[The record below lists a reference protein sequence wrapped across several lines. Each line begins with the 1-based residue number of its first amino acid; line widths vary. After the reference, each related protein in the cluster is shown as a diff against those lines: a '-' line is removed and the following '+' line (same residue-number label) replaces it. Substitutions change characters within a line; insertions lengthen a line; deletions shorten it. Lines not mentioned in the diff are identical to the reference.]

1 VPIKEAM
8 MAGVD
13 VDSGG
18 SRKRSTNSEI
28 NMIPFIDLLM
38 VTIAFLLITAVW
50 SSHSRL
56 NANAEV
62 PAMAQCGEN
71 CPPQSKVLHVH
82 VNENDF
88 QMVWKSNGTTLTD
101 QRIPRSAVAVKSG
114 ESSFVRYPDLAKAIE
129 EEWNR
134 MGEHKNASDRMPDRA
149 VIHTNDQLPFGEI
162 AAVLDAI
169 NAPKRDLSLGGAVS
183 KMPAFAATFAA
194 R

>member
-1 VPIKEAM
+1 

-13 VDSGG
+13 VESGG
-18 SRKRSTNSEI
+18 SKKRATNSDI
-28 NMIPFIDLLM
+28 NMIPFIDLLF

-50 SSHSRL
+50 TTNSRL

-62 PAMAQCGEN
+62 PGRPQCGEE
-71 CPPQSKVLHVH
+71 CPPESKVLHVH

-88 QMVWKSNGTTLTD
+88 SMVWKSGATTLTE
-101 QRIPRSAVAVKSG
+101 QRIPRKPLEVESG
-114 ESSFVRYPDLAKAIE
+114 GVSYVRYPDLQKAIQ

-134 MGEHKNASDRMPDRA
+134 MGDHKNAADRASDRA
-149 VIHTNDQLPFGEI
+149 VVHTADQLPFKEI

-169 NAPKRDLSLGGAVS
+169 NGTKRDLSANGAVT
-183 KMPAFAATFAA
+183 KVPAFAATFAV

>member
-1 VPIKEAM
+1 

-13 VDSGG
+13 VESGN

-56 NANAEV
+56 TTNAEV
-62 PAMAQCGEN
+62 PGKTGCGED
-71 CPPQSKVLHVH
+71 CPPQSKTLHVH
-82 VNENDF
+82 VNDTDF
-88 QMVWKSNGTTLTD
+88 QMVWKSGPTVLIEN
-101 QRIPRSAVAVKSG
+101 RIPRTPIQLEGGGTTV
-114 ESSFVRYPDLAKAIE
+114 VRYPELAAAIE
-129 EEWNR
+129 KEWKQN
-134 MGEHKNASDRMPDRA
+134 GEHTKPEDRQPDRA
-149 VIHTNDQLPFGEI
+149 VIHTADSLPFREI

-169 NAPKRDLSLGGAVS
+169 NAPKRDYAAAGAVT
-183 KMPAFAATFAA
+183 KMPAFATTFAV

>member
-1 VPIKEAM
+1 

-13 VDSGG
+13 VESGN
-18 SRKRSTNSEI
+18 SRKRSTNSDI

-62 PAMAQCGEN
+62 PGKTDCAED
-71 CPPQSKVLHVH
+71 CPPQTKTLHVH
-82 VNENDF
+82 VNESDF
-88 QMVWKSNGTTLTD
+88 QMVWKSGATTLTET
-101 QRIPRSAVAVKSG
+101 RIPRTPVNVEG
-114 ESSFVRYPDLAKAIE
+114 GGTTIVRYPDLAKAVE
-129 EEWNR
+129 DEWKR
-134 MGEHKNASDRMPDRA
+134 FGEHQKPEDRQPDRA
-149 VIHTNDQLPFGEI
+149 VIHTADSLPFREI

-169 NAPKRDLSLGGAVS
+169 NAPKRDFAASGAVT
-183 KMPAFAATFAA
+183 KLPAFATTFAV